1 MSNKLSKIIFFVVF
15 LVSLISIVTIEVFH
29 TTYEYAQYKQNLKK
43 LENEFISTNEQ
54 NLKFEVQKAI
64 SLIKFNYD
72 KKDKLINKSVKQRIQ
87 EAYSLAKSLYEKYKN
102 EKTKEEILKIIKD
115 SLRSIKFYDG
125 YGYYSIYDFTGK
137 TIMHGANK
145 DYENSYALKQYK
157 DENNKAILNGIIS
170 LAKTKNEDYINWRF
184 LDPVSKIEDTK
195 KGYFKV
201 FEPYNLIFLVADY
214 ASRIE
219 NELKNEALER
229 VKKIEYSKDGYI
241 FILDIKGNIL
251 VNKHSKYEGRNFSN
265 IENPREKELV
275 RKILNKIENKN
286 ETFIKYSWIN
296 PNTLQYSDKLTYL
309 AKFEKWG
316 WFIGTG
322 IYLDSMYEKLDNE
335 KQKLKDE
342 TFYRIFYSLCVFF
355 VIFCFIFYITRKITK
370 EMNENFLL
378 FLDFFKKANSSN
390 KKIDIDNI
398 KFYEFKQLAINA
410 NKMIDSKISNEEK
423 LKAKNKE
430 ALINLS
436 LLNEYKKAVDASAIV
451 SKTNIEGIITFA
463 NKKFCKVSGFTKD
476 ELIGAK
482 HNLVRHPDTKKEI
495 YKELWTT
502 ILNKRVWKGV
512 LKNKTKKGKTYY
524 VKSTIVPILDLNS
537 NITEF
542 IAIRYD
548 ISDLINQEKRI
559 RLQTTDILTNLPN
572 RQKLLE
578 DLNAK
583 KDLILGVFNILRF
596 KEVNEYYGFE
606 VGDKLLLGVAQKLRS
621 LLKDNKLFLYKLQG
635 DEFAILVNKN
645 IFSLKEFKIK
655 CENIINS
662 IKQIKFEIEEN
673 ILEVNL
679 VAGISAE
686 KNYFINAEMA
696 KNHAKIENK
705 DIIIFDENREIKSNL
720 IENINWTQ
728 KLKKALNEDRIVV
741 FIQAIISNETQEIE
755 KYECL
760 VRMID
765 EDGTII
771 SPFKFLNI
779 AKKSK
784 LYNALTQKVIKKAF
798 DYFANKDIEF
808 SINLSLEDI
817 LHKPTID
824 FLEEKLK
831 ENRNAAQRLIV
842 EIVEEEGI
850 ENYQEICDFIENLK
864 SYGCKI
870 AIDDFGTGYSNFE
883 YLMKLNVDIVKID
896 GSMIKYIN
904 QDLNAKIVTELI
916 VTFAKRLNIKTVAEF
931 VHSQEINEIVTDMGI
946 DFSQGFY
953 LGVPKPIK

>member
-1 MSNKLSKIIFFVVF
+1 MRYKLSKIIFYIVF
-15 LVSLISIVTIEVFH
+15 CISIFSIVVIEVFDVS
-29 TTYEYAQYKQNLKK
+29 YEYSLYQDNSIRLEKEFVKKQKQNLK
-43 LENEFISTNEQ
+43 L
-54 NLKFEVQKAI
+54 EVQRAI
-64 SLIKFNYD
+64 ALIEYNYN
-72 KKDKLINKSVKQRIQ
+72 KKEKVISENVKERTY
-87 EAYSLAKSLYEKYKN
+87 EAYSLVKSLYEKYKDT
-102 EKTKEEILKIIKD
+102 KTKEEILELIKN
-115 SLRSIKFYDG
+115 SLRNIRFYDG
-125 YGYYSIYDFTGK
+125 YGYYSIYSYDGK
-137 TIMHGANK
+137 TIMHGINK
-145 DYENSYALKQYK
+145 EYENNYKLKEYK
-157 DENNKAILNGIIS
+157 DLNGKKILDTIINV
-170 LAKTKNEDYINWRF
+170 AKKKNEGYVNWRF
-184 LDPVSKIEDTK
+184 LDPINKKEDRKT
-195 KGYFKV
+195 GYLKV
-201 FEPYNLIFLVADY
+201 FEPYNLIIVAADY
-214 ASRIE
+214 ISRIE
-219 NELKNEALER
+219 KELKKEALDR
-229 VKKIEYSKDGYI
+229 IRKITYANDGYI
-241 FILDIKGNIL
+241 FIFDLKGNIL
-251 VNKHSKYEGRNFSN
+251 AHKYSKYEGKQLSLIKNSKEKQV
-265 IENPREKELV
+265 IETLMNALGSKD
-275 RKILNKIENKN
+275 
-286 ETFIKYSWIN
+286 ETFLTYSWN
-296 PNTLQYSDKLTYL
+296 RPNSIDFTDKLTYIK
-309 AKFEKWG
+309 KFEKWG
-316 WFIGTG
+316 WIIGTG
-322 IYLDSMYEKLDNE
+322 AYLDTMHKLLEKE
-335 KQKLKDE
+335 KQTLQEK
-342 TFYRIFYSLCVFF
+342 TFYRLFYSLC
-355 VIFCFIFYITRKITK
+355 IFIFLLVFIYFTFRKISK
-370 EMNENFLL
+370 EMDKSFSV
-378 FLDFFKKANSSN
+378 FIDFFKRANITN
-390 KKIDIDNI
+390 EKIQTKNI
-398 KFYEFKQLAINA
+398 KFYEFKELAIYA
-410 NKMIDSKISNEEK
+410 NKMIELKLQNEHE
-423 LKAKNKE
+423 LESKNKE
-430 ALINLS
+430 VLINLS

-451 SKTNIEGIITFA
+451 SKTDEFGVITFA
-463 NKKFCKVSGFTKD
+463 NDKFCNISGFTKE

-482 HNLVRHPDTKKEI
+482 HNLVRHPDTKKEV
-495 YKELWTT
+495 YKDLWET

-524 VKSTIVPILDLNS
+524 VKSTIVPILDMDS
-537 NITEF
+537 NIKEF

-559 RLQTTDILTNLPN
+559 KLQTTDILTNLPN

-578 DLNAK
+578 DLEL
-583 KDLILGVFNILRF
+583 KDCLILSVFNILRF

-606 VGDKLLLGVAQKLRS
+606 VGDKLLLSVAQKLRS
-621 LLKDNKLFLYKLQG
+621 LLKNNNLFLYKLQG

-645 IFSLKEFKIK
+645 IITLKEFKIQ
-655 CENIINS
+655 CENIIHS

-728 KLKKALNEDRIVV
+728 KLKKALNEDRIVI
-741 FIQAIISNETQEIE
+741 FIQAIISNETQKVE

-771 SPFKFLNI
+771 SPFKFLNV

-784 LYNALTQKVIKKAF
+784 LYNELTQKVIKKAF
-798 DYFANKDIEF
+798 DYFANKDVEF

-817 LHKPTID
+817 LHKPTIE
-824 FLEEKLK
+824 FLKEKLE

-850 ENYQEICDFIENLK
+850 ENYQEICDFIEKLK

-916 VTFAKRLNIKTVAEF
+916 VTFAKKLNIKTVAEF
-931 VHSQEINEIVTDMGI
+931 VHSQEIHEIVTDMGI

-953 LGVPKPIK
+953 LGVPKPIE